1 MIYKNFITF
10 EGGEGSG
17 KSTQI
22 KLLKKKLS
30 LYGDVILTREPGGS
44 KGAEDIRKLLVKG
57 DPKKWSGLT
66 EVLLNYAAR
75 NDHIENII
83 LHNLKKKHFVISD
96 RYSDSTIIYQGYGRG
111 VNIRLINR
119 LDKLITNNL
128 KPFITI
134 LLDIKPEVGIK
145 RSLTRKNTEL
155 RYEQMPLKYHKKI
168 NSSFLKM
175 AKKNKNRFLI
185 VDANLSRNQISNIIW
200 LHIKHKL
207 KIKN

>member
-83 LHNLKKKHFVISD
+83 LHNLKKKHFT
-96 RYSDSTIIYQGYGRG
+96 Y
-111 VNIRLINR
+111 
-119 LDKLITNNL
+119 
-128 KPFITI
+128 
-134 LLDIKPEVGIK
+134 
-145 RSLTRKNTEL
+145 
-155 RYEQMPLKYHKKI
+155 KKE
-168 NSSFLKM
+168 N
-175 AKKNKNRFLI
+175 
-185 VDANLSRNQISNIIW
+185 
-200 LHIKHKL
+200 
-207 KIKN
+207 

>member
-44 KGAEDIRKLLVKG
+44 NGAEDIRKLLVKG
-57 DPKKWSGLT
+57 DPNRWSGLT

-83 LHNLKKKHFVISD
+83 
-96 RYSDSTIIYQGYGRG
+96 
-111 VNIRLINR
+111 
-119 LDKLITNNL
+119 
-128 KPFITI
+128 
-134 LLDIKPEVGIK
+134 
-145 RSLTRKNTEL
+145 
-155 RYEQMPLKYHKKI
+155 KI
-168 NSSFLKM
+168 DL
-175 AKKNKNRFLI
+175 
-185 VDANLSRNQISNIIW
+185 
-200 LHIKHKL
+200 
-207 KIKN
+207 